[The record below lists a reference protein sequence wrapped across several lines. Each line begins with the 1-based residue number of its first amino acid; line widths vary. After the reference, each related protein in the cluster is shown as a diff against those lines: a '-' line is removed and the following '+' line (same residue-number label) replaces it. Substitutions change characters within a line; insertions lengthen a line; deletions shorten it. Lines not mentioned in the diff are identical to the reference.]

1 MRIPNY
7 RDQIKIVFFD
17 IDETL
22 LVKDEDYIPATVV
35 PAIRKLKENGIVPAI
50 ATGRTLS
57 NFPPKIKGL
66 IEQTDMNLFVT
77 MNGQYV
83 SYQNEPIGKHPLSK
97 AKIQEFV
104 DFCDQHQIVYAQ
116 VSPTDTAVSAI
127 TDQVRDALDPLK
139 GHYHVDKDYF
149 KHHDVF
155 QILAFYDATQDQF
168 VQDSGVLKGL
178 QSVRWHKYSVDLF
191 DEKISKATGIACA
204 IQHFGFAMENVMA
217 FGDGLNDIEMLST
230 AGVGVA
236 MGNAHYQLKTVA
248 DHVTLP
254 IKEHG
259 IEYFLKQAKL
269 ID

>member
-1 MRIPNY
+1 MHIPNY

-22 LVKDEDYIPATVV
+22 LVKDEDYIPSTVI
-35 PAIRKLKENGIVPAI
+35 PALQKLKQNGIIPAI

-57 NFPPKIKGL
+57 NFPPKIKAL
-66 IEQTDMNLFVT
+66 IDQTEMNLFVT
-77 MNGQYV
+77 MNGQYI
-83 SYQNEPIGKHPLSK
+83 SYQNAPIGMHPLPK

-104 DFCDQHQIVYAQ
+104 EFCEQHQIVYVQ

-127 TDQVRDALDPLK
+127 TDQVREALDPLK
-139 GHYHVDKDYF
+139 GHYHLEPDYF

-155 QILAFYDATQDQF
+155 QILAFYDVTQDEFMQ
-168 VQDSGVLKGL
+168 QSGVLAGL
-178 QSVRWHKYSVDLF
+178 QAVRWHKYSVDLF
-191 DEKISKATGIACA
+191 DENISKATGIACA
-204 IQHFGFAMENVMA
+204 IQHFGFEMNNVMA

-230 AGVGVA
+230 VGVGVA
-236 MGNAHYQLKTVA
+236 MGNAHHQLKIVA